1 MKSRKAIKTL
11 VIAAV
16 VIAAVAAGVR
26 WWMNSATASDKAAV
40 PESTATIKR
49 GPLRET
55 VECTGRV
62 VSNLD
67 VEIKCR
73 ASGQVIKLPFDISDT
88 VKEGELVLELD
99 PVDQE
104 RMVQQSEAA
113 LAASKA
119 RVAQSEATLA
129 VAEKNLEATTEKT
142 TAAVQGAEVR
152 ASDADA
158 KAKREK
164 QLLEKKFSSTEL
176 LETAQTTAVQAEQ
189 DLKTAQSQIASL
201 KAQELDLETKRQDIN
216 LSKAELESDRI
227 ALDLAKRQLGYTS
240 VYAPISGV
248 VTTRIVQIGQI
259 ISSGISNVGGGTTVL
274 TISDLSHIYIL
285 GSVDESNIG
294 VIELGQP
301 AEITADAFPGKH
313 FTGSVN
319 RIAPKGLNLQTVV
332 TFEVRIEIIDEN
344 KSLLRPEM
352 TGNIT
357 IIVADKPDVLLVP
370 VTAVVRNKGEKVVN
384 LKNPDGTVEEKHAI
398 EAGITDGVNTEVAS
412 GLKEGDV
419 VVVRRADDE
428 SRWSGAAGDPRQAA
442 RQRMMMMRTMGGGG
456 GGPGGGG
463 RNR

>member
-1 MKSRKAIKTL
+1 MKSRKALKTV

-16 VIAAVAAGVR
+16 VIVAAAAGVR
-26 WWMNSATASDKAAV
+26 WWMKSATASDEAAA
-40 PESTATIKR
+40 PESTSTIKR

-55 VECTGRV
+55 VLCTGRV

-73 ASGQVIKLPFDISDT
+73 ASGQVIKLPFDISNT

-99 PVDQE
+99 PVDQQ

-113 LAASKA
+113 LSASRA
-119 RVAQSEATLA
+119 RLAQSEATLA
-129 VAEKNLEATTEKT
+129 VAEQNLEATKEKT

-189 DLKTAQSQIASL
+189 DLKTAKSQISSL
-201 KAQELDLETKRQDIN
+201 KAQELDLETRRQDIN
-216 LSKAELESDRI
+216 LSKAELESDKI

-294 VIELGQP
+294 VIVLGQP

-398 EAGITDGVNTEVAS
+398 ESGITDGVNTEVTS

-428 SRWSGAAGDPRQAA
+428 SRWSGAGDPRQAA
-442 RQRMMMMRTMGGGG
+442 RQRMMMMRTMGGA
-456 GGPGGGG
+456 GGGG
-463 RNR
+463 RIH